1 MEAALQVSS
10 DALTEAEV
18 AAGAWRVLKSAQIM
32 ARHGRTPRTDEAQK
46 MIGQVPFRIAEVKA
60 AARAA
65 GIDTEALA
73 ETLSPP
79 VPNKRSGEESAKMS
93 GEENERS
100 KDPDGAAGGAAEAEE
115 AGAEEAEAEET
126 GGEEEKAQTL
136 EPMPQGHRR
145 SFREWR
151 AEVDEALA
159 DAIGVVTAV
168 LPGVAWRRAYHRGMT
183 TTSAAEQARWMW
195 SNGAREEEEA
205 KRRKRR
211 LTVLMTSDRP
221 GDVKAAAD
229 EASEDLIRAA
239 LRLCGPSQQRRIESA
254 LTDILRKR
262 HPES

>member
-32 ARHGRTPRTDEAQK
+32 AEHGRTPRTDEAQK
-46 MIGQVPFRIAEVKA
+46 MIGQVPFRIAEVEA

-65 GIDTEALA
+65 GVDTEALA

-79 VPNKRSGEESAKMS
+79 VPDTAREGSGGAS
-93 GEENERS
+93 GDDPERS
-100 KDPDGAAGGAAEAEE
+100 HDPDAPAGGA
-115 AGAEEAEAEET
+115 AEAEET
-126 GGEEEKAQTL
+126 GGEEEGAQTL

-183 TTSAAEQARWMW
+183 TMSAAEQARWMW

-254 LTDILRKR
+254 LGELLKKR
-262 HPES
+262 HPDS